1 MSQPAQSFNKLI
13 PKFIEFFAIGNI
25 SLIMNRKF
33 TKCLITGISGS
44 GGSYLAEHILNHDKN
59 IKIYGIYNK
68 LGYAKKLRTKYPKR
82 INIYKV
88 NLSEYSKFKKIIKK
102 INPDLIYN
110 FASNANVKMS
120 FVEPKKILDNNCNLI
135 INFLEV
141 LREIKSKALIII
153 CSTSEVYGNVKKKDL
168 PITEKNFISPVN
180 PYSVSKTFQ
189 DLLSQVYFN
198 VYKLNIIITRMFT
211 YTNPR
216 RNDLFQTAFAK
227 QIVKLK
233 NKKNKKLYHGNLN
246 SIRSFLDID
255 DASKA
260 YWECAKKGRIGEI
273 YNIGGDTSYKI
284 KYILKK
290 MIQISNIKNI
300 KTIQSKYLTRP
311 IDVTNQ
317 IPNSNKFR
325 KETGWKPKVNLKV
338 SLKNLLNNLN

>member
-1 MSQPAQSFNKLI
+1 
-13 PKFIEFFAIGNI
+13 
-25 SLIMNRKF
+25 MNRKF
-33 TKCLITGISGS
+33 KKCFITGISGS
-44 GGSYLAEHILNHDKN
+44 AGSYLAEHILNNDKK

-68 LGYAKKLRTKYPKR
+68 LGHAKRLKAKYPKR

-88 NLSEYSKFKKIIKK
+88 NLNEYSKFKKIIKK

-110 FASNANVKMS
+110 FASKANVKMS

-168 PITEKNFISPVN
+168 PITEKNVISPVN

-211 YTNPR
+211 YSNPR
-216 RNDLFQTAFAK
+216 RSDLFQTAFAK
-227 QIVKLK
+227 QIIKLK

-246 SIRSFLDID
+246 SIRSFLDIND
-255 DASKA
+255 STSA
-260 YWECAKKGRIGEI
+260 YWVCAKKGRVGEI
-273 YNIGGDTSYKI
+273 YNIGGDKSYKVE
-284 KYILKK
+284 YFLKK
-290 MIQISNIKNI
+290 MIQISKVKKI
-300 KTIQSKYLTRP
+300 KTIQLKNLIRP
-311 IDVTNQ
+311 VDVTNQ
-317 IPNSNKFR
+317 IPSSNKFN
-325 KETGWKPKVNLKV
+325 KETGWKPRVNLII
-338 SLKNLLNNLN
+338 SLKNLLNDLNYPNHN